1 MKTTRI
7 YLQWVPGFSTKF
19 YRIGVSLYSHTLH
32 SRESLDLFY
41 WAAGHSDLLRMAL
54 RHTERRFRTFYGS
67 DLDLQKGWWTP
78 PLAPLDAYTVE
89 FDQIQNLGLKPIV
102 SLTDH
107 DDRDFTPT
115 QER

>member
-1 MKTTRI
+1 
-7 YLQWVPGFSTKF
+7 
-19 YRIGVSLYSHTLH
+19 
-32 SRESLDLFY
+32 
-41 WAAGHSDLLRMAL
+41 
-54 RHTERRFRTFYGS
+54 
-67 DLDLQKGWWTP
+67 
-78 PLAPLDAYTVE
+78 LAPLDASTVE